1 MTVTF
6 CGHRTL
12 EHPVQVKSW
21 LREVVCDLIGQGAN
35 TFLFG
40 GYGAFDLMA
49 AQIAHELKAEFPNIE
64 STLVLAYLSTDV
76 VPPYPICRTE
86 KQSV

>member
-6 CGHRTL
+6 CRHRTL

-35 TFLFG
+35 TFLLG
-40 GYGAFDLMA
+40 GMERLTSWLPKLFM
-49 AQIAHELKAEFPNIE
+49 
-64 STLVLAYLSTDV
+64 S
-76 VPPYPICRTE
+76 
-86 KQSV
+86 

>member
-35 TFLFG
+35 TFLLG
-40 GYGAFDLMA
+40 GYGAFDLILLNEICEA
-49 AQIAHELKAEFPNIE
+49 ALR
-64 STLVLAYLSTDV
+64 TLRSPKSYSVY
-76 VPPYPICRTE
+76 
-86 KQSV
+86 KQK